1 MCYVYSNDRMYYVY
15 LTEVHV
21 GQSPRSIPP
30 RQVRRASSSLSY
42 LILLLTVVT
51 VENDKGS
58 NDFLYLISD
67 GMSVQCRDYGLG
79 DHPSR
84 K

>member
-1 MCYVYSNDRMYYVY
+1 MWDKAQDLY
-15 LTEVHV
+15 LRDKYGVLRHLCLT
-21 GQSPRSIPP
+21 
-30 RQVRRASSSLSY
+30 
-42 LILLLTVVT
+42 LLLSVVT
-51 VENDKGS
+51 AENDKGS